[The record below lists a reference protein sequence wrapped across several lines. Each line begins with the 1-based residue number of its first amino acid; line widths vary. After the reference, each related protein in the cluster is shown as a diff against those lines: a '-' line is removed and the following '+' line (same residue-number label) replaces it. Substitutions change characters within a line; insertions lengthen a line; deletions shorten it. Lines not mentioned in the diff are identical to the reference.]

1 MPGIEPRVL
10 SRISKPLVS
19 CLPTC
24 SSLSFCGKIYLTKL
38 PNHRFL
44 SVFIPHRKSGWG
56 WWGGEATH
64 CAYTSQTKSSGCG
77 PLYRRTAMHGGL
89 QVLAATLLFGRGLWE
104 PWPPALQRW
113 CCWRAGR
120 QAGRQGLGGPG
131 YFGGERAGMAEQ

>member
-1 MPGIEPRVL
+1 MYL
-10 SRISKPLVS
+10 SHTEKAA
-19 CLPTC
+19 
-24 SSLSFCGKIYLTKL
+24 G
-38 PNHRFL
+38 
-44 SVFIPHRKSGWG
+44 G
-56 WWGGEATH
+56 GGEVRQRTAHILARRETR
-64 CAYTSQTKSSGCG
+64 KSSGCG

-120 QAGRQGLGGPG
+120 QGDSGLGGPG